1 MRGNSEVRPVVADP
15 VLGFYGPGS
24 QMWRINREAVL
35 LGAGPAALLLQIAHP
50 LVAEGVAAHSDY
62 PADPFGRLRRTLRT
76 TLAMVFGDGPEAE
89 RAVAR
94 LNHVHAGVRGEV
106 IDPDARH
113 ATGADRY
120 HALDPELLLW
130 VQSTLLVMS
139 VRAYE
144 AWVGPLQAHEKETF
158 WQEARAVGERLG
170 IRRSVTPDHW
180 VDLVAWFDGQLA
192 PGGPIVVTQTARRL
206 ASNIVRPPI
215 PHVPA
220 PLVDLAVLPG
230 LALLPARIRDDYG
243 IAWSPLHAFA
253 ARWLGR
259 GLRAW
264 VTLTPRAAR
273 AMPPA
278 RAAERRSQGAAAGS

>member
-1 MRGNSEVRPVVADP
+1 MRENVARPAVADP

-50 LVAEGVAAHSDY
+50 LVAEGVTAHSDY

-76 TLAMVFGDGPEAE
+76 SLAMVFGDGPEAE

-106 IDPDARH
+106 IGPDARL
-113 ATGADRY
+113 ATGVDRY
-120 HALDPELLLW
+120 RALEPELLLW
-130 VQSTLLVMS
+130 VQSTLVVTS

-144 AWVGPLQAHEKETF
+144 AWVAPLRADEKETF

-170 IRRSVTPDHW
+170 IRRSVSPDHW
-180 VDLVAWFDGQLA
+180 VDLVAWFDGQLRT
-192 PGGPIVVTQTARRL
+192 GGPIVVTEMARRL
-206 ASNIVRPPI
+206 APNIVRPPL

-230 LALLPARIRDDYG
+230 LALLPARIRDDYD
-243 IAWSPLHAFA
+243 IAWSPQRAFA

-264 VTLTPRAAR
+264 VTLMPRAAR
-273 AMPPA
+273 ALPEA
-278 RAAERRSQGAAAGS
+278 RAAERRSKERRQGS